1 MELFSTKMNYYLR
14 HKFYESFL
22 IMKKIKQS
30 QFLGFYNA
38 LVDGDKDKCASIVQ
52 SLLAD
57 GVNLKDVY
65 IELFQ
70 KSLYRI
76 GKLWDHNQMSIPEEH
91 LATQIIESLIS
102 RFAPFGKSEPGKKV
116 VVTCIDKEFHEIGAR
131 MVSNVFELEGWKTY
145 YLGASVPTKEIIK
158 FVKHIEPEVIAL
170 SWSLYLNLGRF
181 LELVDHLT
189 KFFPTKQIFVGGQ
202 ALAENSDKIL
212 RKYKNVKYIDSLNS
226 LESYIH
232 NK

>member
-1 MELFSTKMNYYLR
+1 MF
-14 HKFYESFL
+14 FV
-22 IMKKIKQS
+22 MKEIKQS

-52 SLLAD
+52 LLLSD
-57 GVNLKDVY
+57 GVNLKEVY
-65 IELFQ
+65 VELFQ

-102 RFAPFGKSEPGKKV
+102 RFAPVSKSESVKKV
-116 VVTCIDKEFHEIGAR
+116 VVTCIDKEFHAIGAK
-131 MVSNVFELEGWKTY
+131 MVSHVFELEGWKTY

-158 FVKHIEPEVIAL
+158 FVKQIDPEVIAL

-181 LELVDHLT
+181 LEVVDHLT
-189 KFFPTKQIFVGGQ
+189 KFFPTKKVLIGGQ

-212 RKYKNVKYIDSLNS
+212 KKYKNVVYIDSLNS
-226 LESYIH
+226 LESYLH
-232 NK
+232 KN

>member
-1 MELFSTKMNYYLR
+1 MR
-14 HKFYESFL
+14 
-22 IMKKIKQS
+22 KIKQS

-65 IELFQ
+65 VELFQ

-76 GKLWDHNQMSIPEEH
+76 GKLWDHDQMSIPEEH

-102 RFAPFGKSEPGKKV
+102 RFAPVGKSEQEKKV
-116 VVTCIDKEFHEIGAR
+116 VVTCIDKEFHEIGAK
-131 MVSNVFELEGWKTY
+131 MVSHVFELEGWKTY

-158 FVKHIEPEVIAL
+158 FVKQTEPEVIAL

-181 LELVDHLT
+181 LEVVDHLT
-189 KFFPTKQIFVGGQ
+189 KFFPSKKVLVGGQ

-212 RKYKNVKYIDSLNS
+212 KKYKNVVYIDSLNS
-226 LESYIH
+226 LESYLH
-232 NK
+232 KN